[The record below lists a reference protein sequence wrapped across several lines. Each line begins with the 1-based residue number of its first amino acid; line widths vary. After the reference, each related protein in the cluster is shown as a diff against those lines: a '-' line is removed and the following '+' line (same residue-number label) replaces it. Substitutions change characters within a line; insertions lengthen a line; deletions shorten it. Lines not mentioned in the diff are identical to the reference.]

1 MDDIFKNMGIELNS
15 GFIQEMIANIPGI
28 DEAMAFG
35 CLLKTIGDLEN
46 QTVVFDTAPTG
57 HTLRFLNFPNVIEKL
72 LTKILQLKDK
82 FEPLLRMATTFAQGQ
97 GVPSFDEIFLKI
109 TQLKSSTEAAINQF
123 RNPELTTFVAVCIPE
138 FLSLWETERLVQE
151 LNSLEIDINNVVVN
165 QVLSKQKWE
174 FDSILKEIEGNTQ
187 LSTLIK
193 DLTLK
198 SI

>member
-151 LNSLEIDINNVVVN
+151 LNS
-165 QVLSKQKWE
+165 
-174 FDSILKEIEGNTQ
+174 
-187 LSTLIK
+187 
-193 DLTLK
+193 
-198 SI
+198 